1 MSYST
6 NELFLFP
13 DLDKNLANVDSA
25 MALAIR
31 SATNKYT
38 NLVHPETYTTL
49 ENANPELA
57 QYIKSDATYSGLKEI
72 PYVPVSKSDTIPTFK
87 PSSATASS
95 SIFSYFTKE
104 NVVSEF
110 KADIGE
116 LIIVFLTSAGISFYM
131 GDKALIAIE
140 RGSIMSIGQYIGGFI
155 ADATSSMAIL
165 SNSNIGNLMTKF
177 IISTSIY
184 IGGNELLINPQIEIK
199 QLFGESLVASI
210 FAHYGGQM
218 TKEQINNL
226 SQNKYLSMYN

>member
-57 QYIKSDATYSGLKEI
+57 QYIKSDATYSGIKEI
-72 PYVPVSKSDTIPTFK
+72 PYVPVSKTTPTFT

-116 LIIVFLTSAGISFYM
+116 LIIVFLTTTGISFYM
-131 GDKALIAIE
+131 GDKLLIAIE
-140 RGSIMSIGQYIGGFI
+140 RGSIMMISQYISGFI
-155 ADATSSMAIL
+155 ADVA
-165 SNSNIGNLMTKF
+165 SNFTIISNIGNLMTKF

-184 IGGNELLINPQIEIK
+184 IGGNELLIHPQIEIK

-210 FAHYGGQM
+210 FAHHGGQM

>member
-1 MSYST
+1 MSYDT
-6 NELFLFP
+6 NENSLFG
-13 DLDKNLANVDSA
+13 DIDKYTTGVDSA
-25 MALAIR
+25 MTLAIK
-31 SATNKYT
+31 AAANKYT
-38 NLVHPETYTTL
+38 NLVHPETYTKL
-49 ENANPELA
+49 EVVHPELK
-57 QYIKSDATYSGLKEI
+57 QYINTDATYSGLKEI

-87 PSSATASS
+87 PSSANESA
-95 SIFSYFTKE
+95 SIFSFFTKE
-104 NVVSEF
+104 NAISEL

-116 LIIVFLTSAGISFYM
+116 LIIVFLTTTGISFYM
-131 GDKALIAIE
+131 GDDLMIACE
-140 RGSIMSIGQYIGGFI
+140 RGSIMSISQYIGGFI
-155 ADATSSMAIL
+155 ADATSNFTII
-165 SNSNIGNLMTKF
+165 SNIGNLMTKF